1 MHVQVVLS
9 QRDFFS
15 VRAFAGT
22 SKFWSFLLF
31 STNDITLIVLRG
43 AVHKLRYNIRLVIV
57 GQPNANLVKVLTRLV
72 GWSKKLQNCANVTL
86 WTTRPWLVKRGVD
99 GRNFVITPYTCK
111 NLDGPSL
118 KIAKPN
124 SSSLP
129 SQILIRII
137 LARS

>member
-72 GWSKKLQNCANVTL
+72 GWSKNCKIVLSLFVNG
-86 WTTRPWLVKRGVD
+86 PWLVKRGVD
-99 GRNFVITPYTCK
+99 GRNFVITPYTCR
-111 NLDGPSL
+111 NLDLPRL

-124 SSSLP
+124 SSSLTL
-129 SQILIRII
+129 QILIRII